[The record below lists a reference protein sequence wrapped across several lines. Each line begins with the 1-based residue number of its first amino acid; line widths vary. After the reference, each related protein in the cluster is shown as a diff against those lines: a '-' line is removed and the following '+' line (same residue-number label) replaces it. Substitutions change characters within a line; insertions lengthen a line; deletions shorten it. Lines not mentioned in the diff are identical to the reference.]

1 MNDRVV
7 KLPTP
12 SQRLEPQ
19 STVAMGN
26 ELDRAYSPWTL
37 GPLTLRNRFIKSATN
52 EGNAPGGTPTKALVK
67 HHRSMAAGG
76 VGITTVAYCAV
87 SPDGRTFE
95 DQVMLGTESRPHLR
109 VLTDAVHAEGAA
121 ACAQITHG
129 GAFNFLPQLST
140 SSPVSASGGI
150 NPPGFLSG
158 RLFKHAATRDELRR
172 LREQFVSG
180 AREAREA
187 GFDAVEIHMG
197 HGYLLSQ
204 FLSPA
209 YNRRNDEYGGSPERR
224 ARFPTE
230 VLSDVLNAVGSSM
243 AVICKISM
251 FEGMRGGGTVDDA
264 IVTARTLSA
273 AGAHLIVNSAGMNV
287 EAPWHIFG
295 SEMPPG
301 IGGENASALMRA
313 GNRMLKWQ
321 EPRISFREMYLLE
334 ASRQIRAAVR
344 TPLAYL
350 GGVTSVEGI
359 RTAMS
364 EGFDAIVMGRAL
376 IHRPDLLLA
385 FRSGKVT
392 ESGCN
397 HCNSCVAMMYS
408 AGGTR
413 CVLTSREDLEANRI
427 PAATPSDP
435 SGI

>member
-1 MNDRVV
+1 MND
-7 KLPTP
+7 
-12 SQRLEPQ
+12 
-19 STVAMGN
+19 

-37 GPLTLRNRFIKSATN
+37 GPLSLRNRFIKSATN
-52 EGNAPGGTPTKALVK
+52 EGNAPGGTPTKALVR

-76 VGITTVAYCAV
+76 VGMTTVAYCAV
-87 SPDGRTFE
+87 CPDGKTFE
-95 DQVMLGTESRPHLR
+95 DQVMLGADSRPHLR
-109 VLTDAVHAEGAA
+109 ALTDAVHAEGAA

-129 GAFNFLPQLST
+129 GAFTFLRQLST
-140 SSPVSASGGI
+140 PSPVSASGGI

-158 RLFKHAATRDELRR
+158 RLFKHAASQDELRS
-172 LREQFVSG
+172 LRVQFVRG

-209 YNRRNDEYGGSPERR
+209 YNRRTDEFGGSAERR
-224 ARFPTE
+224 ARFPRE
-230 VLSDVLNAVGSSM
+230 VLSDVLDAVGASM
-243 AVICKISM
+243 AVTCKISI
-251 FEGMRGGGTVDDA
+251 FEGMRGGGTVEEA
-264 IVTARTLSA
+264 IVTARSMSD

-287 EAPWHIFG
+287 ESPWHIFG

-321 EPRISFREMYLLE
+321 EPRIEFREMYLLE

-376 IHRPDLLLA
+376 IHRPDLLMA
-385 FRSGKVT
+385 FRSGELSK
-392 ESGCN
+392 SGCN
-397 HCNSCVAMMYS
+397 HCNSCIAAMYS
-408 AGGTR
+408 ASGTR
-413 CVLTSREDLEANRI
+413 CVLTSPEDFEANRI
-427 PAATPSDP
+427 PAATPSAP
-435 SGI
+435 Q

>member
-1 MNDRVV
+1 MSDRSDER
-7 KLPTP
+7 PTL
-12 SQRLEPQ
+12 SYRSDQVQ
-19 STVAMGN
+19 GYGGDH
-26 ELDRAYSPWTL
+26 ELDLAYSSWKL
-37 GPLTLRNRFIKSATN
+37 GPISLRNRFIKSATN
-52 EGNAPGGTPTKALVK
+52 EGNAPGGTPTKALVR

-76 VGITTVAYCAV
+76 VGMTTVAYCAV

-95 DQVMLGTESRPHLR
+95 DQVLLGPASRPHLR
-109 VLTDAVHAEGAA
+109 VLTEAVHAEGAA

-129 GAFNFLPQLST
+129 GAFNFLPELTT
-140 SSPVSASGGI
+140 SSPVSASGGV

-158 RLFKHAATRDELRR
+158 RLFKHAATRDELRE
-172 LREQFVSG
+172 LREQFVCA

-209 YNRRNDEYGGSPERR
+209 YNRRTDEFGGSPERR
-224 ARFPTE
+224 ARFPKE
-230 VLSDVLNAVGSSM
+230 VLMDVLDAVGSTM
-243 AVICKISM
+243 AVTCKISV
-251 FEGMRGGGTVDDA
+251 FEGMRGGGTVEDA
-264 IVTARTLSA
+264 MVTAQTMSS

-301 IGGENASALMRA
+301 IGGENASMLMRI

-321 EPRISFREMYLLE
+321 EPRISFHEMYLLE
-334 ASRQIRAAVR
+334 ASRKVRSAVR

-359 RTAMS
+359 RTAMA
-364 EGFDAIVMGRAL
+364 EGFDAIAMGRAL
-376 IHRPDLLLA
+376 IHRPDLLKA
-385 FRSGKVT
+385 FHSGEVK

-397 HCNSCVAMMYS
+397 HCNRCVAMMYS
-408 AGGTR
+408 KGGTR
-413 CVLTSREDLEANRI
+413 CVLTAEEDLESNRT
-427 PAATPSDP
+427 PAAEGPV
-435 SGI
+435 I